1 MRDTMILVSLA
12 NGLIANPSNA
22 YKISIDI
29 DIEILTSQ
37 LTGVTDVQ
45 AAENEVY

>member
-1 MRDTMILVSLA
+1 MINFISSQ
-12 NGLIANPSNA
+12 IKIFQFYKNA